1 MAMTRRTVL
10 AAAAATLAACA
21 SAPTPVTVPPTLTE
35 AEYAEVVAALKHDF
49 RAKGQAKMDRLQPDA
64 VQRACNLHADN
75 PPDAI
80 AKPLM
85 NEQFKAIKYPSGS
98 LLGDWKNGAKIAAS
112 GRGMQW
118 SEKPGSPG
126 GGGCY
131 NCHQLSPQQTS
142 YGTIGPSLLGF
153 GKTRGYGAEIQRY
166 AYGKI
171 YNSKA
176 YSLCS
181 QMPRFGHTGSLTEQ
195 QMKDVTA
202 YLMDPNSP
210 VNK

>member
-1 MAMTRRTVL
+1 MAMKRRML
-10 AAAAATLAACA
+10 SLSAAAALAACA
-21 SAPTPVTVPPTLTE
+21 GAPVVEHTKMTD
-35 AEYAEVVAALKHDF
+35 AELAQINAVMKRDF
-49 RAKGQAKMDRLQPDA
+49 RAKGQAKMDRLEPDA

-75 PPDAI
+75 PPESV
-80 AKPLM
+80 AKPL
-85 NEQFKAIKYPSGS
+85 EQAQLKTIKYPSGS
-98 LLGDWKNGAKIAAS
+98 LVGDWKNGAKIAAS

-131 NCHQLSPQQTS
+131 NCHQLSPQQAS
-142 YGTIGPSLLGF
+142 YGTIGPSLLAF
-153 GKTRGYGAEIQRY
+153 GKTRGYGPDVQRY

-171 YNSKA
+171 YNAKA
-176 YSLCS
+176 FSLCS

-202 YLMDPNSP
+202 YLLDPNSP

>member
-1 MAMTRRTVL
+1 MRGRIVATSAAAVL
-10 AAAAATLAACA
+10 AACVSIPDVEHSKLSEKELAD
-21 SAPTPVTVPPTLTE
+21 LN
-35 AEYAEVVAALKHDF
+35 AALKRDF
-49 RAKGQAKMDRLQPDA
+49 RAKGQAKMDRLEPDA
-64 VQRACNLHADN
+64 VQRTCNLHADK
-75 PPDAI
+75 PPESV
-80 AKPLM
+80 AKPL
-85 NEQFKAIKYPSGS
+85 EQAQLNTIKYPNGS

-118 SEKPGSPG
+118 GEKPGTPG

-131 NCHQLSPQQTS
+131 NCHQLSPAQAS
-142 YGTIGPSLLGF
+142 YGTLGPSLLAF
-153 GKTRGYGAEIQRY
+153 GKTRGYGTDIQRY
-166 AYGKI
+166 VYGKI

-181 QMPRFGHTGSLTEQ
+181 HMPRFGHTGSLTEQ

-202 YLMDPNSP
+202 YLVDPASP

>member
-1 MAMTRRTVL
+1 MTRRIVVAS
-10 AAAAATLAACA
+10 AAAVLAACA
-21 SAPTPVTVPPTLTE
+21 SAPSPVAEHPKLSE
-35 AEYAEVVAALKHDF
+35 AEYAQLAAALKQDF
-49 RAKGQAKMDRLQPDA
+49 RARGQAKMDRLEPDA

-75 PPDAI
+75 PPEAV
-80 AKPLM
+80 AKPL
-85 NEQFKAIKYPSGS
+85 EEAQLKAVRFPSGP
-98 LLGDWKNGAKIAAS
+98 LLGDWKNGARIADS

-118 SEKPGSPG
+118 SEDPKAPG

-131 NCHQLSPQQTS
+131 NCHQLSPQQES
-142 YGTIGPSLLGF
+142 YGTLGPSLLGF
-153 GKTRGYGAEIQRY
+153 GKTRGYGAEMQRY

-171 YNSKA
+171 YNAKA
-176 YSLCS
+176 YNLCS
-181 QMPRFGHTGSLTEQ
+181 HMPRFGATGSLTEQ

>member
-1 MAMTRRTVL
+1 MKRRILAT
-10 AAAAATLAACA
+10 AAAAVLAACA
-21 SAPTPVTVPPTLTE
+21 SAPVVEHSKMTD
-35 AEYAEVVAALKHDF
+35 AEFAEITAALKRDF
-49 RAKGQAKMDRLQPDA
+49 RAKGQAKMDRLEPDA

-75 PPDAI
+75 PPESV
-80 AKPLM
+80 AKPL
-85 NEQFKAIKYPSGS
+85 EQAQLKAIKYPNGS
-98 LLGDWKNGAKIAAS
+98 FMGDWKNGAKIAAS

-131 NCHQLSPQQTS
+131 NCHQLSPAQTS
-142 YGTIGPSLLGF
+142 YGTLGPSLKGF
-153 GKTRGYGAEIQRY
+153 GKIRGSGPETQKY
-166 AYGKI
+166 AFGKI

-181 QMPRFGHTGSLTEQ
+181 HMPRFGHSGSLTEQ
-195 QMKDVTA
+195 QIKDVVA
-202 YLMDPNSP
+202 YLVDPNSP